1 VARKTKASAL
11 RWIIPVLVILA
22 VTAVYAGVMRA
33 RSNDKNSVRYEF
45 GTVQRG
51 DVRNYVSA
59 SGVIQPWKVVDIK
72 SNVAGRVEKLFVD
85 LGDRVKAGDL
95 IALIDPTDAQVAVEQ
110 AKADL
115 QAAEAKKAQA
125 EVTVQQQKA
134 QTAARILA
142 AQKAVESARARLAQ
156 AKASMEAQPKL
167 TVQSIKQAEAALNS
181 ARKAVQQAQQTKA
194 QLEDQLAQLRDVT
207 IPLNV
212 ETVESA
218 LLQAK
223 ANLDVAQAEYQRQ
236 RELFTKGFVAKSDV
250 EQAEAKLATAQAAY
264 RTAEQRRRTLQKE
277 NDLAV
282 KELEAR
288 IAATQASIEEGEA
301 RVAQAE
307 AALELAKQN
316 RYQDDVRRQEY
327 EAAAAAV
334 KQAEAELASAKA
346 EYNQILVRQK
356 DVASAVTQV
365 VRARAALHQA
375 ETNLRYTRIVAPRDG
390 IVIAKNV
397 EEGTVVPSSRA
408 SIGATNPMLQ
418 LADTSR
424 MWVVCS
430 VDETDIG
437 QVSVGQKVTVKVDAY
452 PSLLVEGKV
461 IRIDPQAKVEQNVT
475 MIPVTVEV
483 EEPDER
489 FKPGMTAECEFLIE
503 EVTNVLTVP
512 NEALRESDGVY
523 KVMKLVDGKPKEV
536 EVEVGIAGPDVT
548 EIRSGLKEG
557 EQVITKIIQPEPEAV
572 NNPFGFRPPGP
583 RGGGGAGRG
592 MR

>member
-1 VARKTKASAL
+1 
-11 RWIIPVLVILA
+11 
-22 VTAVYAGVMRA
+22 
-33 RSNDKNSVRYEF
+33 
-45 GTVQRG
+45 
-51 DVRNYVSA
+51 
-59 SGVIQPWKVVDIK
+59 
-72 SNVAGRVEKLFVD
+72 
-85 LGDRVKAGDL
+85 
-95 IALIDPTDAQVAVEQ
+95 
-110 AKADL
+110 
-115 QAAEAKKAQA
+115 
-125 EVTVQQQKA
+125 
-134 QTAARILA
+134 
-142 AQKAVESARARLAQ
+142 
-156 AKASMEAQPKL
+156 
-167 TVQSIKQAEAALNS
+167 
-181 ARKAVQQAQQTKA
+181 
-194 QLEDQLAQLRDVT
+194 
-207 IPLNV
+207 
-212 ETVESA
+212 
-218 LLQAK
+218 
-223 ANLDVAQAEYQRQ
+223 DVAQAEYQRQ
-236 RELFTKGFVAKSDV
+236 RELFAKGFVAKSDV

-277 NDLAV
+277 NELAV

-316 RYQDDVRRQEY
+316 RYQDEVKRQEY
-327 EAAAAAV
+327 EAAVAAV

-512 NEALRESDGVY
+512 NEALRESDGIY

-557 EQVITKIIQPEPEAV
+557 EQIITKIIQPEPEAV
-572 NNPFGFRPPGP
+572 NNPFSFRPPGP
-583 RGGGGAGRG
+583 RGGGAGRG